1 MAVTKILD
9 VLTPE
14 VWNQYGASLTAAKS
28 AFWQS
33 GIVAGVPG
41 ITLPNGGATVNL
53 PYFGDL
59 SGDLEVLSD
68 AASLTPAA
76 ITAGK
81 QVAVVLGRGR
91 AWGAN
96 DLAGVFAGADP
107 AMAILDRIAAYWAR
121 EMQKELLATLK
132 GAFAAASMSGNVH
145 DISGLSAGAEIF
157 KATTF
162 LDAVYKLGDAADQ
175 VTAIAM
181 HSAVMAKL
189 AKDGLIATIRDAD
202 GQVMYDTY
210 MGKRVIIDD
219 GLPVATGTYTSY
231 IFGTG
236 AVGFAEGAI
245 GPSDLESDR
254 DILAGEDVFTMRR
267 RFILHPKG
275 VKWQGSP
282 LGDYPDR
289 TELETG
295 TNWLRVFENKQIPIV
310 QFKAKLA

>member
-1 MAVTKILD
+1 MAVTKITD

-14 VWNQYGASLTAAKS
+14 VWNQYGASLTATKS

-41 ITLPNGGATVNL
+41 ISLPNGGATVNL

-132 GAFAAASMSGNVH
+132 GAFAAASMSGNVS
-145 DISGLSAGAEIF
+145 DISGGSGSAAVF
-157 KATTF
+157 SASTF

-175 VTAIAM
+175 VTAVAM

-245 GPSDLESDR
+245 GASDLESDR

-275 VKWQGSP
+275 VKWQGTP
-282 LGDYPDR
+282 AGDYPTR
-289 TELETG
+289 AELETG
-295 TNWLRVFENKQIPIV
+295 TNWLRVFENKQIPVV